1 MSEVS
6 TGRRLEGK
14 VALITGAASG
24 IGWAVAERMVNE
36 GALVALADIETV
48 ALAARVATLGE
59 GRAIAVPADVGDPT
73 ACEATVE
80 AVVARFGKLDILVNN
95 AGVGVLGRVGKLD
108 PAEWRRVLTI
118 DLDGVFYCTRA
129 ALPHLIATRGSIINT
144 ASTSGMGGDPG
155 QAAYNAAKAAVI
167 NLTRTIAL
175 EYGHESVRANCVSPG
190 LTLTP
195 PNVELQKMDYL
206 ARGYAER
213 VPLGRGAHPEEIAAV
228 MCFLASDEASYVTG
242 ANIVVDG
249 GLSIGS
255 GAPSFLKAFA
265 EQRAQARLA

>member
-1 MSEVS
+1 MPGG
-6 TGRRLEGK
+6 TARRLEGK

-24 IGWAVAERMVNE
+24 IGWAVAERMASE
-36 GALVALADIETV
+36 GALVALADVDAT
-48 ALAARVATLGE
+48 ALAARVTTLGE
-59 GRAIAVPADVGDPT
+59 DRAVAVTADVGDAA
-73 ACEATVE
+73 ACEAMIA
-80 AVVARFGKLDILVNN
+80 AVIARFGKLDILVNN

-108 PAEWRRVLTI
+108 PADWRRVLSI
-118 DLDGVFYCTRA
+118 DLDGVFHGTRA
-129 ALPHLIATRGSIINT
+129 ALPHLIATRGAIINT
-144 ASTSGMGGDPG
+144 ASTSGLGGDPG

-175 EYGHESVRANCVSPG
+175 EYGRDGVRANCVSPG

-195 PNVELQKMDYL
+195 PNVALQKMEYL
-206 ARGYAER
+206 AHEYAER
-213 VPLGRGAHPEEIAAV
+213 VPLGRGGRPEEIAAV

-249 GLSIGS
+249 GLSAGS

-265 EQRAQARLA
+265 DQRNRTGPA